1 MIDSVNA
8 RILVVGP
15 AWVGDMV
22 MAQALFRRL
31 RVDDAACVIDVVAP
45 RWTLPIVARMPE
57 VRSGIELALGHGEF
71 GFGVRRALGHSLRAG
86 HYSRAI
92 VLPNSWK
99 SALVPFFA
107 GIPRRTG
114 YAREARLGLLNDL
127 RPLDKAR
134 LKTTVERFVAL
145 AGPRGETALPAILP
159 PQLVADAENGAAAAV
174 RLALP
179 DGPAVALMPGA
190 EYGPAKRW
198 PVEYFTQLARLLGR
212 DGVRSWVFGSPKET
226 VLGEA
231 ITQGSGGAAVNLC
244 GRTGLGDVVD
254 LVARCRAVV
263 TNDSGLMHVS
273 AAAGVPVVA
282 IYGSSTPDFTPPLT
296 ERKAIHYLRL
306 SCSPCFE
313 RECPLGHLD
322 CLRKIA
328 PEVVRESLKTLADI

>member
-1 MIDSVNA
+1 MAAFPNPRV
-8 RILVVGP
+8 LVVGP

-31 RVDDAACVIDVVAP
+31 RADAAECVIDVVAP
-45 RWTLPIVARMPE
+45 RWALPVVARMPE
-57 VRSGIELALGHGEF
+57 VRRGIELPLGHGEF
-71 GFGVRRALGHSLRAG
+71 GFGVRRALGHTLRG
-86 HYSRAI
+86 EGYTRAI

-107 GIPRRTG
+107 GIPQRTG
-114 YAREARLGLLNDL
+114 YARELRYGLLNDL
-127 RPLDKAR
+127 RQLDKALLR
-134 LKTTVERFVAL
+134 TTVQRFVAL
-145 AGPRGETALPAILP
+145 GAPRPVRTAPEVLP
-159 PQLVADAENGAAAAV
+159 PRLCADSANGAALAA

-179 DGPAVALMPGA
+179 DAATVALMPGA

-198 PVEYFTQLARLLGR
+198 PAEYFAELARLLGQ
-212 DGVRSWVFGSPKET
+212 DGVRSWVFGSPAE
-226 VLGEA
+226 VALGETIA
-231 ITQGSGGAAVNLC
+231 QGSGGAAITLC
-244 GRTGLGDVVD
+244 GKTGLGDVVD

-273 AAAGVPVVA
+273 AATGVPVVA

-296 ERKAIHYLRL
+296 DRKVIHYLRL
-306 SCSPCFE
+306 SCSPCFA

-328 PEVVRESLKTLADI
+328 PAAVRRSLETLAGI